1 MERSSTKCAW
11 RLLCAEVCSAAG
23 IPFSSPPRQTPL
35 SRRRDK
41 GVWRG
46 GDENGMPAAEHT
58 SAHSNRQAHLVELR
72 SICYCRSAMAA
83 THPANAHPDAPRPR
97 NKRQRAINGNDKKSL
112 VLHCSNLWIIAV
124 NRCGTAT
131 TAPSLTRRWSG
142 KIRTVAQTRVA
153 PHP

>member
-1 MERSSTKCAW
+1 MRFRRSASPAQRGRYQRSARQQCLRRTRPNAEAES
-11 RLLCAEVCSAAG
+11 RLGL
-23 IPFSSPPRQTPL
+23 IL
-35 SRRRDK
+35 K
-41 GVWRG
+41 GG
-46 GDENGMPAAEHT
+46 SDENGMPAAEHT

-97 NKRQRAINGNDKKSL
+97 NKRQRAINGKDKKSL

-142 KIRTVAQTRVA
+142 KIRTLAQTRVA